1 MPALYILI
9 GPAGVGKTSLAT
21 GISAG
26 NVVSTDAIRIERYG
40 SLTEG
45 NKHNPQVF
53 KTAYSYI
60 HTLLDMGQDV
70 FFDATNIRRLL
81 RADLYQDVKKRHP
94 NVPVVALIVHKPLA
108 QILAQNAL
116 RTGNAR
122 VPEETIRYMY
132 LHLDIPRLG
141 VDADAVELQCPAF
154 DDYIPEM
161 TLNIDA
167 PHRNPYHVETIAK
180 HRERAIQI
188 ASTSPYTNNP
198 ALAHAAAYIDLGKPV
213 ARTPQDTSTPSG
225 AYAAAHCGGYD
236 MYDCYEKVSALYFLI
251 AHKTTLNPY
260 TWHVAESIF
269 QHVHAHSGFTKRY
282 TATHH
287 LTRDIN
293 ATSRQLASID
303 QQASLIDTR
312 LLNDFKRLQATERKT
327 A

>member
-1 MPALYILI
+1 MPALYVLI
-9 GPAGVGKTSLAT
+9 GPAGVGKTSLMS

-26 NVVSTDAIRIERYG
+26 NVVSTDAIRIEKYG

-81 RADLYQDVKKRHP
+81 RADLYKDVKKRHP
-94 NVPVVALIVHKPLA
+94 NVPVVAVIIHKPLA
-108 QILAQNAL
+108 QILAQNAQ
-116 RTGNAR
+116 RVGDAR
-122 VPEETIRYMY
+122 VPEEGIRYMY
-132 LHLDIPRLG
+132 THLDIPRLG
-141 VDADAVELQCPAF
+141 VDADALEIQSPAF

-161 TLNIDA
+161 MFNIDM
-167 PHRNPYHVETIAK
+167 PHRSPYHVETIAK

-188 ASTSPYTNNP
+188 ASTSPYTDNP
-198 ALAHAAAYIDLGKPV
+198 ALAHAAAYIDLGKAV
-213 ARTPQDTSTPSG
+213 ARTPQDTTTPSG
-225 AYAAAHCGGYD
+225 AYIVARYGGYD
-236 MYDCYEKVSALYFLI
+236 AYDGYEKISALYFLI
-251 AHKTTLNPY
+251 AHKTALNPY
-260 TWHVAESIF
+260 TWHVAETIF